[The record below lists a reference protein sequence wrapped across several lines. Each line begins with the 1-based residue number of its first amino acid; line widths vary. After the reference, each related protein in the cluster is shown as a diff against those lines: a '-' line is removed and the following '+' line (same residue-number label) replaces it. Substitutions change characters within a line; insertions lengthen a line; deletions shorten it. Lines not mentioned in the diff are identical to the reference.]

1 MKRELGSRIGAIQS
15 ADQSEVLMF
24 GYGTYQGD
32 HVPPDDVM
40 GPFATRIGLF
50 AHKNPK
56 LVMDDGTVV
65 WGCECWWGPEDQI
78 AEAIAGRT
86 VVIVQPKRTPCTDAE
101 REEAASIMAE
111 AKKAVEGLVLGDVKD
126 VVFQNGE

>member
-1 MKRELGSRIGAIQS
+1 MKREPGSRIGALQS
-15 ADQSEVLMF
+15 ANQSEVRLF

-40 GPFATRIGLF
+40 GPFNSRIGLF
-50 AHKNPK
+50 GCRNPK

-86 VVIVQPKRTPCTDAE
+86 VVIVQPARTPCTDAE

-111 AKKAVEGLVLGDVKD
+111 AKRAVDAMVLGDKA
-126 VVFQNGE
+126 